1 MTLADGSSA
10 QHDIIADLKRQK
22 NDIEQ
27 SLVTARSRVE
37 ACKQA
42 LARHRRTEKDL
53 QIQMQRMEDHAEGLR
68 DALDKENAED
78 GRIDALQAAL
88 KEAED
93 EKQLNEGSYKDSE
106 AAMKAMLQTLKE
118 IRRELSAKDS
128 ELGTLREK
136 LQVAESEQNL
146 VKTKQARILEE
157 KNEAVGLVNENKQTK
172 AAIEARK
179 EVVKARVIEY
189 NEKANLVSSR
199 VPVDEGETPGSLD
212 KKLDKLSRD
221 LDRYNL
227 EYVSCSLPIA
237 TKLTVNRLGSSRE
250 EIAAEAT
257 RTAATYDR
265 ALQQLEQFS
274 ALSQVITLLLYFC
287 WFIWSFGLI

>member
-1 MTLADGSSA
+1 MTLANSSSA
-10 QHDIIADLKRQK
+10 QRDIIADLKRQQK
-22 NDIEQ
+22 DIEQ
-27 SLVTARSRVE
+27 SLVTAQSHVK
-37 ACKQA
+37 ACRQA
-42 LARHRRTEKDL
+42 LVQHGRTEKDL

-88 KEAED
+88 KDA
-93 EKQLNEGSYKDSE
+93 
-106 AAMKAMLQTLKE
+106 
-118 IRRELSAKDS
+118 
-128 ELGTLREK
+128 ELGALREK

-146 VKTKQARILEE
+146 VKTKQAKILDE
-157 KNEAVGLVNENKQTK
+157 KNEAVRLIDDDKQTK

-221 LDRYNL
+221 LNRYNL
-227 EYVSCSLPIA
+227 EYVSCSLLFV

-274 ALSQVITLLLYFC
+274 ALSQVITLLCYFF
-287 WFIWSFGLI
+287 WFL

>member
-1 MTLADGSSA
+1 MDRWPAHEIRCDLANQVSKPSSFEPVTLANSSSA
-10 QHDIIADLKRQK
+10 QRDIIADLRRQQK
-22 NDIEQ
+22 DIEQ
-27 SLVTARSRVE
+27 SLVTAQSHVK

-42 LARHRRTEKDL
+42 LVRHGRTEKDL
-53 QIQMQRMEDHAEGLR
+53 QIQMQTMEDHAEGLR

-93 EKQLNEGSYKDSE
+93 EKQLNEGSYQDSE

-118 IRRELSAKDS
+118 IRRELSAKDA

-146 VKTKQARILEE
+146 VKTKQTKILDE
-157 KNEAVGLVNENKQTK
+157 KNEALRLIGEDKETK
-172 AAIEARK
+172 AIIEARK

-221 LDRYNL
+221 LNRYNL
-227 EYVSCSLPIA
+227 EYVSCSLLFG
-237 TKLTVNRLGSSRE
+237 TKLTF
-250 EIAAEAT
+250 
-257 RTAATYDR
+257 
-265 ALQQLEQFS
+265 Q
-274 ALSQVITLLLYFC
+274 
-287 WFIWSFGLI
+287 

>member
-1 MTLADGSSA
+1 MTLANSSSA
-10 QHDIIADLKRQK
+10 QRDIIADLKRQQK
-22 NDIEQ
+22 DIEQ
-27 SLVTARSRVE
+27 SLVTAQSHVK
-37 ACKQA
+37 ACRQA
-42 LARHRRTEKDL
+42 LVQHGRTEKDL

-93 EKQLNEGSYKDSE
+93 DKQLIEGSYQDSE
-106 AAMKAMLQTLKE
+106 AAMKAVLQTVKE
-118 IRRELSAKDS
+118 IMRELSAKDA
-128 ELGTLREK
+128 ELGALREK

-146 VKTKQARILEE
+146 VKTKQAKILDE
-157 KNEAVGLVNENKQTK
+157 KNEAVRLIDDDKQTK

-221 LDRYNL
+221 LNRYNL
-227 EYVSCSLPIA
+227 EYVSCSLLFA
-237 TKLTVNRLGSSRE
+237 TKLTC
-250 EIAAEAT
+250 
-257 RTAATYDR
+257 
-265 ALQQLEQFS
+265 Q
-274 ALSQVITLLLYFC
+274 
-287 WFIWSFGLI
+287 